1 MRILVAGGT
10 SFVGRAIVR
19 AAVDAGHDITVI
31 NRGVTPS
38 DLPESVVRLI
48 GNRDGDLSA
57 LSGLSFDTTVD
68 TIAYRPRDVDALAKV
83 LGDRGGHHIQISSIS
98 AYEDPAEEGSTELT
112 AHLWGEAPTDPD
124 IPINEDTYGPLKAA
138 CERSAEQHF
147 GNQLTIVRPTYVIGS
162 HDATLRFPYWVE
174 RIRRGGTIAV
184 PGPRS
189 NALQYIDARDLGE
202 FVLKL
207 ASNQTMGAFHVVNP
221 YPASRF
227 FGVIEEIASLIAPAG
242 TELIEVA
249 PSDVAKFDLGSKFP
263 LWSGAKSLTASAVN
277 PAAALSVGLKYR
289 ALESTVADV
298 LAWWGDRAWP
308 SKWLTP
314 EEELQILA
322 ADGEV
327 HGD

>member
-10 SFVGRAIVR
+10 SFVGRAIVL

-98 AYEDPAEEGSTELT
+98 AYEDPAEEGATELT
-112 AHLWGEAPTDPD
+112 ARLWQEAPTDPTV
-124 IPINEDTYGPLKAA
+124 PINGETYGPLKAA
-138 CERSAEQHF
+138 CERSAQQYF
-147 GNQLTIVRPTYVIGS
+147 GNHLTIVRPTYVIGS
-162 HDATLRFPYWVE
+162 HDASLRFPYWVE
-174 RIRRGGTIAV
+174 RIRKGGKIAV

-207 ASNQTMGAFHVVNP
+207 ASNQRTGAFHVANP
-221 YPASRF
+221 YPAARF
-227 FGVIEEIASLIAPAG
+227 FAVLEKIASHIAPAG
-242 TELIEVA
+242 TELVEVS
-249 PSDVAKFDLGSKFP
+249 PDEVVKFELGAKLP
-263 LWSGAKSLTASAVN
+263 LWSGVESRTASAVN

-289 ALESTVADV
+289 ALENTVDDV
-298 LAWWGDRAWP
+298 LAWWGERPWP
-308 SKWLTP
+308 SHWLKP
-314 EEELQILA
+314 EEELQLLSRP
-322 ADGEV
+322 
-327 HGD
+327 